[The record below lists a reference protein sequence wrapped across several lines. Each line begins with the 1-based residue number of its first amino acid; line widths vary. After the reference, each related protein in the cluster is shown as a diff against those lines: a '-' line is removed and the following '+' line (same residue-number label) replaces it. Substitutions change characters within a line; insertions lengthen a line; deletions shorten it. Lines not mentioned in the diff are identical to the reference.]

1 MVLIMK
7 LKNVAFLFLAGLLT
21 AGSFVACGGSP
32 SGDDKKTPENTS
44 TTTAAD
50 AATEEPDPFADFDYG
65 GAEVRILVSANDYDG
80 HGSSLFTIKNEDE
93 ETGDV
98 VKDAVYKRNK
108 DVEELLNVKFTF
120 TENTDDYGAI
130 PKTLQ
135 QVILGGD
142 DAYELI
148 IHDLFPLATLS
159 MSAYFLNACDN
170 QYFDFSQDYW
180 YEDYM
185 LDLAFQQ
192 EDVHYLLAGDYFL
205 DILRTAHAL
214 FYNKDMFNSMFES
227 ADELYT
233 HVQNGTWT
241 HDVFLSY
248 ITDAYQDING
258 DGKADEND
266 QYGFATVGY
275 WGPSIPWV
283 IGSDLTFLTYE
294 ADGAPK
300 LALGNERSVKTL
312 ENLNKIFHNTAS
324 YSYADVEALNN
335 AFKSG
340 NALFSAYQR
349 VRSLETFRDMKND
362 IGILPYPKLDEAQE
376 YYITS
381 SHDTAN
387 VGAIP
392 MTCSKFEMMGAVLEV
407 LSRETAKTVMPAYYE
422 TALKVKYSRDDA
434 SAQMLDIIRYN
445 ISCVFPVAYGNYCA
459 NLPLYNAFTMPLT
472 NKNSNFM
479 SNYEK
484 KEKGAQK
491 KLDELW
497 NAFKEQQ
504 Q

>member
-1 MVLIMK
+1 MK
-7 LKNVAFLFLAGLLT
+7 IKNATLLLLAGLLT
-21 AGSFVACGGSP
+21 AGTFAACGGNP
-32 SGDDKKTPENTS
+32 SDDKKTTEQDNTPS
-44 TTTAAD
+44 TATTD
-50 AATEEPDPFADFDYG
+50 TETAEPDPFADFDYG
-65 GAEVRILVSANDYDG
+65 GAEVRILVSGNDYDA
-80 HGSSLFTIKNEDE
+80 HGSSIFAIRNEE
-93 ETGDV
+93 IETGDV
-98 VKDAVYKRNK
+98 VNDAVYKRNK

-120 TENTDDYGAI
+120 TENTDNYEEI

-135 QVILGGD
+135 SIILGGD

-148 IHDLFPLATLS
+148 IHDLFPLATMS

-170 QYFDFSQDYW
+170 QYFDFTQDYW

-185 LDLAFQQ
+185 SDLAFSQ
-192 EDVHYLLAGDYFL
+192 DNVHYLLAGDYFL
-205 DILRTAHAL
+205 DILRTSHAL
-214 FYNKDMFNSMFES
+214 FFNKDMFNSMYES

-233 HVQNGTWT
+233 HVLNGTWT

-248 ITDAYQDING
+248 ITDAYKDING
-258 DGKADEND
+258 DGKADDED
-266 QYGFATVGY
+266 QYGFITRGY
-275 WGPSIPWV
+275 WGPSIPW
-283 IGSDLTFLTYE
+283 IISSDLTFLTYE

-312 ENLNKIFHNTAS
+312 ESLNKIFYSTGS
-324 YSYADVEALNN
+324 YDYPDVEALNN

-340 NALFSAYQR
+340 NALFSGYQR
-349 VRSLETFRDMKND
+349 VNSLETFRDMKND
-362 IGILPYPKLDEAQE
+362 IGILPYPKLDEAQKN
-376 YYITS
+376 YVTS
-381 SHDTAN
+381 SHDTTN

-422 TALKVKYSRDDA
+422 TALKVKYSRDDT

-445 ISCVFPVAYGNYCA
+445 VSCVFPVAYGNYCA
-459 NLPLYNAFTMPLT
+459 NLPLYYAFSVPLT
-472 NKNSNFM
+472 NKNTNFM

-497 NAFKEQQ
+497 EAFKEQQ